1 MKVFVTGASGFVG
14 NEILRQLIT
23 AGHTARCLLRPGS
36 EGKLAQREGVEIYP
50 GDATR
55 AESLE
60 GALAGCDAVIHL
72 IGIIREFPGKG
83 ITFRQLH
90 VAATENMVGAAETQG
105 VRRFLHMSA
114 NGARA
119 GAPSAYHSSK
129 WAAEEQVRE
138 GDLDWTIFRPS
149 LIFGPGDGFVTMLAD
164 MIRRFPAVPVI
175 GDGHYTFSP
184 IAVSDVA
191 AGFVGALANPATVGQ
206 TYHCGG
212 PETLTYDAILD
223 IIGSALG
230 KKSLTKVHYPLFMMK
245 PVVAM
250 LEGIPAFPITTSQL
264 TMLLEGNSCDPAP
277 FATAFGLAP
286 EPFTTGIRRYLKA

>member
-14 NEILRQLIT
+14 SEILRQLIA
-23 AGHTARCLLRPGS
+23 AGHTPRCLVRRGS
-36 EGKLAQREGVEIYP
+36 EGKLALREGVEIHP
-50 GDATR
+50 GDATV

-72 IGIIREFPGKG
+72 IGIIREFPGRG

-90 VAATENMVGAAETQG
+90 IEATENVVAAAENQG

-114 NGARA
+114 NGARD
-119 GAPSAYHSSK
+119 GAPSPYHRSK
-129 WAAEEQVRE
+129 WAAEERVRKA
-138 GDLDWTIFRPS
+138 DLDWTIFRPS
-149 LIFGPGDGFVTMLAD
+149 VIFGPGDGFVTMLAD

-175 GDGHYTFSP
+175 GDGQYTLSP
-184 IAVSDVA
+184 VAVSDVA
-191 AGFVGALANPATVGQ
+191 AGFVGALANPATSGQ
-206 TYHCGG
+206 SYACGG

-223 IIGSALG
+223 LIGSALG
-230 KKSLTKVHYPLFMMK
+230 KKSVTKIHYPLFMMK
-245 PVVAM
+245 PVVAL

-277 FATAFGLAP
+277 FAAAFGLTP
-286 EPFTTGIRRYLKA
+286 TPFAAGIRRYLQP